1 MDLYRYAG
9 VGGQSKK
16 QFIAGR
22 PGVGG
27 VGGGPPWQTK
37 TTLRTSLPHFHQH
50 VSLMLTNEPST
61 FYINIDIF
69 NYLFTDMFSFNVYM
83 CNCCTCIQLFLDS
96 DYFPLLMDVLI
107 APSSHWQIQS
117 DVDVHVLLNCH
128 LLIHILA

>member
-27 VGGGPPWQTK
+27 VGGVLHGKQKQPSGPPSP
-37 TTLRTSLPHFHQH
+37 TSINMFRSCLQINFQ
-50 VSLMLTNEPST
+50 PST
-61 FYINIDIF
+61 STLKSLTICLPICFH
-69 NYLFTDMFSFNVYM
+69 LTCTM
-83 CNCCTCIQLFLDS
+83 CNCCTCIQLFLDI
-96 DYFPLLMDVLI
+96 DYFPLLMNVLI

-117 DVDVHVLLNCH
+117 DVDVHVFLNCH